1 MRNHRHY
8 AVRLL
13 LQWSNAAATW
23 LRRGAPALLLSV
35 TGWHRKHAIRALSSR
50 EKLEAAG
57 AGRASFLIDG
67 FPRR

>member
-35 TGWHRKHAIRALSSR
+35 TGWHAIRALSSR

-57 AGRASFLIDG
+57 AGRASFVIDG